1 VARPI
6 SKAAL
11 SHNCLFDEFRR
22 IYDMGYDLQVKG
34 CTTVRP
40 NPANWTL

>member
-1 VARPI
+1 VVQPI
-6 SKAAL
+6 SKTTIPQK
-11 SHNCLFDEFRR
+11 CLFDEFRR
-22 IYDMGYDLQVKG
+22 IYDMAYDLQLKG